1 MRAIVIG
8 GAGFIGHHLVKKLLS
23 ENIETIVIDNLST
36 GKIENVPVHIEFHN
50 IDITKEDIDFILN
63 EGDVVFHFAAMA
75 RVQPSIIDPIK
86 YNEVNVNGLLK
97 VLVSCVNKKVGK
109 FVFSSSSSVFGNAEN
124 LPTNENEKINPI
136 SPYALQKY
144 FGEEYCKLFTL
155 LYGLDTVILR
165 YFNVYGEN
173 MPLEGA
179 YRTVL
184 SIFGNQYKNNEPFTL
199 VNDGNQ
205 KRDFTYVN
213 DVVDANFLV
222 GFSNKK
228 WVGESF
234 NIGNGKSIS
243 IKEIISY
250 FGVDNIVNIGDK
262 IEPYETLADNKKAKE
277 LLGWNPTGDI
287 KTWIEYYKKTLK

>member
-277 LLGWNPTGDI
+277 FLGWNPTGDI

>member
-8 GAGFIGHHLVKKLLS
+8 GAGFIGHHLVKKLMVN
-23 ENIETIVIDNLST
+23 NIETIVIDNLST
-36 GKIENVPVHIEFHN
+36 GRIENIPKEIKFHE
-50 IDITKEDIDFILN
+50 IDITSDSIDSILN
-63 EGDVVFHFAAMA
+63 EGDIVFHFAAMA
-75 RVQPSIIDPIK
+75 RVQPSIKDPIK
-86 YNEVNVNGLLK
+86 YNEVNVDGLLK
-97 VLVSCVNKKVGK
+97 VLVSCATKKVGK
-109 FVFSSSSSVFGNAEN
+109 FVFSSSSSIFGDAEN

-136 SPYALQKY
+136 SPYALQKHI
-144 FGEEYCKLFTL
+144 GEQYCKLFTT
-155 LYGLDTVILR
+155 LYDLDTVILR

-222 GFSNKK
+222 GFSDKK
-228 WVGESF
+228 WGGEAF
-234 NIGNGKSIS
+234 NIGNGKSVS

-250 FGVDNIVNIGDK
+250 FGVEDVINIGNRV
-262 IEPYETLADNKKAKE
+262 EPHETLADNKKAKE
-277 LLGWNPTGDI
+277 LLGWSPVGDI
-287 KTWIEYYKKTLK
+287 KIWIENYKKTLK

>member
-8 GAGFIGHHLVKKLLS
+8 GAGFIGHHLVKKLMVN
-23 ENIETIVIDNLST
+23 NIETIVIDNLST
-36 GKIENVPVHIEFHN
+36 GRIENIPKEVKFYK
-50 IDITKEDIDFILN
+50 IDITKDNIDYILN
-63 EGDVVFHFAAMA
+63 EGDIVFHFAAMA
-75 RVQPSIIDPIK
+75 RVQPSIKDPIK
-86 YNEVNVNGLLK
+86 YNEVNVDGLLK
-97 VLVSCVNKKVGK
+97 VLVSCATKKVGK
-109 FVFSSSSSVFGNAEN
+109 FVFSSSSSIFGDAEN

-136 SPYALQKY
+136 SPYALQKHI
-144 FGEEYCKLFTL
+144 GEQYCKLFTI
-155 LYGLDTVILR
+155 LYDLDTVILR

-222 GFSNKK
+222 GFSDKK
-228 WVGESF
+228 WGGESF
-234 NIGNGKSIS
+234 NIGNGKSVS

-250 FGVDNIVNIGDK
+250 FGVEDIINIGNRV
-262 IEPYETLADNKKAKE
+262 EPYETLADNKKAKE
-277 LLGWNPTGDI
+277 LLGWSPVGDI
-287 KTWIEYYKKTLK
+287 KIWIENYKKTLK

>member
-8 GAGFIGHHLVKKLLS
+8 GAGFIGHHLVKKLLF

-36 GKIENVPVHIEFHN
+36 GKIENIPTHIKFYN

-97 VLVSCVNKKVGK
+97 VLVSCVNKKVSK

-144 FGEEYCKLFTL
+144 IGEEYCKLFTL

-222 GFSNKK
+222 GFSGKK
-228 WVGESF
+228 WGGESF